1 MCIVSF
7 PACRR
12 ADNMYS
18 IPNILTLL
26 RVAAVPLLMILLA
39 MPGPVVCPV
48 AAVVFALAALTDLA
62 DGMIARRYNQITT
75 VGKFL
80 DPVADKVLVVS
91 ALILLA
97 GLQWVPAW
105 LVVVIVA
112 RDILVTGLRAV
123 AAEQGVVIAADRY
136 GKWKTA
142 LQTIA
147 LVPLIYHY
155 PLWGV
160 NMSAIGMVFLYGALA
175 LTVYSGWNYFV
186 SFSGTIRH

>member
-1 MCIVSF
+1 
-7 PACRR
+7 
-12 ADNMYS
+12 MYS

-26 RVAAVPLLMILLA
+26 RVAAVPILMMLLA
-39 MPGPVVCPV
+39 MPGPVTCPL
-48 AAVVFALAALTDLA
+48 AALVFALAAMTDLA
-62 DGMIARRYNQITT
+62 DGIIARRYNQITT

-91 ALILLA
+91 VLILLT

-105 LVVVIVA
+105 VVVLIVA

-123 AAEQGVVIAADRY
+123 AAQQGMVIAADRY

-142 LQTIA
+142 LQSIA

-155 PLWGV
+155 SFFGI
-160 NMSAIGMVFLYGALA
+160 NMSVVGMVFLYGALA
-175 LTVYSGWNYFV
+175 LSVYSGWNYFV
-186 SFSGTIRH
+186 SFSGVIRS